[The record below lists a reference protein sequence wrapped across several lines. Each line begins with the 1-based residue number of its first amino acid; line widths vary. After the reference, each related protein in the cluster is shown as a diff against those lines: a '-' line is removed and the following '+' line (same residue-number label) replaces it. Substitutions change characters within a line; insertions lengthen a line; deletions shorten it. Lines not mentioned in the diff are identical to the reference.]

1 MYIVYI
7 NTSFFILIFYLII
20 NEICNLKVDDKKNI
34 NIFLSFYLSL
44 YLFSFEKKIN
54 IIIMKIIYLILII
67 TLKNKCL

>member
-7 NTSFFILIFYLII
+7 KYKFFILIFYLII

-54 IIIMKIIYLILII
+54 IIIMKIIYFILYNY
-67 TLKNKCL
+67 T

>member
-7 NTSFFILIFYLII
+7 KYKFFILIFYLII

-44 YLFSFEKKIN
+44 YLFSFEKKS
-54 IIIMKIIYLILII
+54 IL
-67 TLKNKCL
+67 LL

>member
-7 NTSFFILIFYLII
+7 KYKFFILIFYLII

-54 IIIMKIIYLILII
+54 IIIMKIIYFILYDY
-67 TLKNKCL
+67 T

>member
-7 NTSFFILIFYLII
+7 NKSFFILIFYLII

-54 IIIMKIIYLILII
+54 IIIMKIIYFILYNY
-67 TLKNKCL
+67 T